1 MPRFVVT
8 GAGSTGSA
16 TARLLAEQGESVR
29 LVTRSGSGPEHPG
42 IERVAADVTD
52 PDRLTALIEDAEALI
67 NCAAPPYDRWKQEF
81 PPLAEALL
89 TAAERTGAR
98 YVMLGNLYGYGP
110 LDGPVTEQRP
120 PAPST
125 VKGEV
130 RARMW
135 ADALA
140 AHRAGRA
147 RVTEVRAGSYFGPGA
162 QSLFLILAG
171 RQLVT
176 GEPARYYADLDA
188 PHSWAYP
195 ADVARTLVAAV
206 RSEESWGLPWH
217 VPAFAT
223 LSARA
228 LGDALAAAAG
238 APAARLSAMDD
249 RELAELALKFPVLGA
264 VAEMRYLTH
273 QATVLDSTHTERT
286 FGLRAT
292 PLAEV
297 LAATV
302 NDLSADRP

>member
-1 MPRFVVT
+1 MPRYVVT

-16 TARLLAEQGESVR
+16 TARLLAEEGENVR

-42 IERVAADVTD
+42 IERVAADVSD
-52 PDRLTALIEDAEALI
+52 PDRLTALVEGAQALI
-67 NCAAPPYDRWKQEF
+67 NCAAPPYDRWKKEF

-89 TAAERTGAR
+89 TAAERTGAG

-110 LDGPVTEQRP
+110 LDGPVTEAQP

-140 AHRAGRA
+140 AHRAGRVRA
-147 RVTEVRAGSYFGPGA
+147 TEVRAGSYFGPEA
-162 QSLFLILAG
+162 QSLFLMMAG

-176 GEPARYYADLDA
+176 GEPATYYADLDA
-188 PHSWAYP
+188 PHSWACP
-195 ADVARTLVAAV
+195 ADVARTLVAAA
-206 RSEESWGLPWH
+206 RSEDSWGRVWH

-223 LSARA
+223 LSARE
-228 LGDALAAAAG
+228 LGEALAAAAG
-238 APAARLSAMDD
+238 APAARLIAMDD
-249 RELAELALKFPVLGA
+249 QELSELALQFPILGE

-273 QATVLDSTHTERT
+273 QATVLDSSHTEQT

-292 PLAEV
+292 PLEEV

-302 NDLSADRP
+302 DSLTAVA